1 MLLHSGT
8 VREPTRLTARV
19 FTGRTPCVRLDAYRD
34 GDTFFVDI
42 DLPRPDR
49 TDVDVS
55 ADHDALTV
63 RASRR
68 GAAAQGTDGTVARQV
83 DLSEKLDTD
92 RLDARYDDDVLTV
105 RIPILA
111 DDRRLAAA
119 A

>member
-8 VREPTRLTARV
+8 VRQPDRLTARV

-49 TDVDVS
+49 AEVDVS
-55 ADHDALTV
+55 TGPDALTV

-68 GAAAQGTDGTVARQV
+68 AAAQRPAAVVSRQV
-83 DLSEKLDTD
+83 HLAETLDTD

-105 RIPILA
+105 RIPIIA
-111 DDRRLAAA
+111 EARQLAAA